1 MPRFRCLTFS
11 SLLRVLLLVGL
22 CVGSCGARNQ
32 SHEAD
37 SSLSSRDRTK
47 VFEQV
52 WQLINEKYY
61 DPSFNGT
68 DWKAIRERYR
78 AKLSGIASD
87 EGLYSLLKEM
97 TGELH
102 DAHTRFRSPEERRRA
117 DNLQA
122 TSPGIG
128 IGEVDGQPVVIT
140 VEPGS
145 EAAQAGVEPGMIV
158 TSVDGA
164 PFSERLNRALEETGN
179 SSSDRATA
187 LLSYDSIFAGEPESK
202 IRLGL
207 RRNDGS
213 TFEVILSRHV
223 VALAPQVVMRTLPS
237 GYVYLKFGLFN
248 GTVAKQFRDALAKV
262 RNAPGVILDLRGNP
276 GGDFESMLQIAG
288 DFFPERVSFGTVISR
303 SGKKPSLMLRILG
316 VPSQLE
322 VGSSVERAY
331 SGPLVILVNNG
342 SGSSAELFAAGMK
355 ENRRA
360 AIVGRQTCGC
370 VLGSIGHRVRGGG
383 QVDISEFAIVTGKGH
398 KLEGLG
404 VVPDVAVPLTLDDLS
419 NHRDAALEEAVAI
432 LNKSAAHSRL
442 W

>member
-1 MPRFRCLTFS
+1 MSVFRRLNLSCFV
-11 SLLRVLLLVGL
+11 RVLLLVGL
-22 CVGSCGARNQ
+22 CAGLCGAGTG
-32 SHEAD
+32 HEETSA
-37 SSLSSRDRTK
+37 LSRKDHSK
-47 VFEQV
+47 LFEQV

-68 DWKAIRERYR
+68 DWKAVRERYR
-78 AKLSGIASD
+78 SKLAQVATDD
-87 EGLYSLLKEM
+87 ELYELLKEM

-117 DNLQA
+117 DKWQA

-128 IGEVDGQPVVIT
+128 IGEVDGAPVVIT

-145 EAAQAGVEPGMIV
+145 EAAQAGVEPGMVV

-164 PFSERLNRALEETGN
+164 PFNQRLSHALEETGN

-187 LLSYDSIFAGEPESK
+187 LLSYDYIFAGEPESK

-207 RRNDGS
+207 RRSDGS
-213 TFEVILSRHV
+213 TFDVVLARHV
-223 VALAPQVVMRTLPS
+223 VALAPQVVVRMLPS
-237 GYVYLKFGLFN
+237 GYAYLKFGLFN
-248 GTVAKQFRDALAKV
+248 AGVARRFRDALAKV
-262 RNAPGVILDLRGNP
+262 RSTPGVILDLRGNP
-276 GGDFESMLQIAG
+276 GGDFEGMLQIAS
-288 DFFPERVSFGTVISR
+288 DFFPERVSFGNVISR
-303 SGKKPSLMLRILG
+303 SGKKPSLMLRVLG
-316 VPSQLE
+316 VPAELE

-383 QVDISEFAIVTGKGH
+383 EVDISEFAIVTGKGH
-398 KLEGLG
+398 KLEGTG
-404 VVPDVAVPLTLDDLS
+404 VIPDIAVPLTLNDLR
-419 NHRDAALEEAVAI
+419 NHRDAALEEAVTV
-432 LNKSAAHSRL
+432 LNKSAARSRL